1 MYFQTYATNALAFQ
15 NQKSSH
21 QRDCNPPTWDY
32 NPPTWNSQYFVEEMT
47 VNNIFTTKKHLYTLY
62 HTLYLVL
69 YALKKKTKEK
79 KVNSIKKTIIHHLS
93 PGVYIVLSNL
103 KSFPSHPIFNLKS
116 FPNLNTLNQAMLQHF
131 CKVNL
136 WPFTFQGH
144 QNQVLQM

>member
-1 MYFQTYATNALAFQ
+1 
-15 NQKSSH
+15 
-21 QRDCNPPTWDY
+21 
-32 NPPTWNSQYFVEEMT
+32 
-47 VNNIFTTKKHLYTLY
+47 
-62 HTLYLVL
+62 VL
-69 YALKKKTKEK
+69 YALKEKTKEK
-79 KVNSIKKTIIHHLS
+79 KVNSIKRQSSTIYS
-93 PGVYIVLSNL
+93 GVYIVLSNL